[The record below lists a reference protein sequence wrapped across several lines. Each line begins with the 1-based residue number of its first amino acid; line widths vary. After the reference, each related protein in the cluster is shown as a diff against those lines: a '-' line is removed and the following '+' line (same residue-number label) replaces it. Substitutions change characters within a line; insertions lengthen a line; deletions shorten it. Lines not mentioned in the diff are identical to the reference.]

1 MDKKIIKERRRI
13 STIVLG
19 VLNGLILSLLITKVL
34 KYHNNIRDVLI
45 YFLGYLSG
53 MFIITLIYR
62 YLLFQ
67 SYQKKNK
74 KEDLIFEIILYII
87 FSFIIGFLPIS
98 FKYLPKFVFEY
109 KR

>member
-19 VLNGLILSLLITKVL
+19 LLNGLILSLLITKIL

-62 YLLFQ
+62 FLLFQ
-67 SYQKKNK
+67 SFQKNK

-87 FSFIIGFLPIS
+87 FSVIVGFLPIS

-109 KR
+109 QR

>member
-1 MDKKIIKERRRI
+1 MVYFFTYNKI
-13 STIVLG
+13 
-19 VLNGLILSLLITKVL
+19 L

-62 YLLFQ
+62 FLLFQ
-67 SYQKKNK
+67 VIKKI

-87 FSFIIGFLPIS
+87 FSVIIGFLPIS
-98 FKYLPKFVFEY
+98 FKYLPKFVLNIKDNLIYLFHFFLFNSII
-109 KR
+109 KFIV

>member
-1 MDKKIIKERRRI
+1 MDKNIIRERRRV

-19 VLNGLILSLLITKVL
+19 VLNGLFLSLLITKFL

-67 SYQKKNK
+67 SYQKNK
-74 KEDLIFEIILYII
+74 KEDLIFEILLYII
-87 FSFIIGFLPIS
+87 FSVIVGFLPIS

-109 KR
+109 QR